1 VAPARHPVSSA
12 LEGSTTNEGDVMFGT
27 VGRLKVKPGKL
38 DELIATLAGEQ
49 REIDGSIGY
58 YIYKVEGKENELILA
73 VVFRD
78 KESYMK
84 NADDPAQDDSY
95 RKMVAL
101 LDGPPSWE
109 DGEIIATGK

>member
-1 VAPARHPVSSA
+1 
-12 LEGSTTNEGDVMFGT
+12 MFGT

-38 DELIATLAGEQ
+38 DELIAQ
-49 REIDGSIGY
+49 MSSNPRDIDGSVAY
-58 YIYKVEGKENELILA
+58 YIYKVEGKDNELILA

-78 KESYMK
+78 KDSYMK
-84 NADDPAQDDSY
+84 NADDPSQDDAY

-101 LDGPPSWE
+101 LEGPPTWE